1 MKDPFPLRPP
11 HFSTR
16 TPDVQMI
23 GMVISPMLFQ
33 WVACLLLVVLLTCAQ
48 AIPAHGGDAS
58 PDTTT
63 IPQHDASAAEHDASS
78 AAASPQSE
86 EEMVKTGT
94 AALEAG
100 DFTKAREIFSGMET
114 SYPDNPIPHFFLG
127 EIALQEDQY
136 DMALR
141 QWKIYQAK
149 DPGGAE
155 ELGVARKI
163 ATVENLALKNQYK
176 LLFANEERISQQPPE
191 PNTIA
196 VMPFGNTGDPTYDAL
211 AKGLTAMVITDL
223 AKIKSVKILEREK
236 IEKLLEEISLNDT
249 GLVQDHQVRAGK
261 LLRAERIMNGSFS
274 VK

>member
-1 MKDPFPLRPP
+1 
-11 HFSTR
+11 
-16 TPDVQMI
+16 
-23 GMVISPMLFQ
+23 
-33 WVACLLLVVLLTCAQ
+33 
-48 AIPAHGGDAS
+48 
-58 PDTTT
+58 
-63 IPQHDASAAEHDASS
+63 
-78 AAASPQSE
+78 
-86 EEMVKTGT
+86 MVKTGT